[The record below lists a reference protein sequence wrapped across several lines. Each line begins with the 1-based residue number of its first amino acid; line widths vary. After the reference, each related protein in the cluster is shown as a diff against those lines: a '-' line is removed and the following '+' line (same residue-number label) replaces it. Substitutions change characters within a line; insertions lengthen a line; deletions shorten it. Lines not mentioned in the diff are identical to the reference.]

1 MDAAGLQGFELVWVA
16 ASMVLPSFTTADLC
30 DSLLASKDF
39 WSTCFYA
46 VVFQEAELDRDPTV
60 ENQEEF
66 ESEMGISPTSC
77 GTRVLVGQWGH
88 DLSLDVVMGHYAAR
102 DHPDGGHGG
111 NLNAAN
117 LLVSNG
123 CALSSPSA
131 VVGVVGAALVPVLG
145 SVPDG
150 LRKVKSVKFLVEA
163 LASPEQI

>member
-39 WSTCFYA
+39 CFYA

-66 ESEMGISPTSC
+66 ESEMGISPT
-77 GTRVLVGQWGH
+77 RVTVDAVQNPELEGH
-88 DLSLDVVMGHYAAR
+88 QD
-102 DHPDGGHGG
+102 
-111 NLNAAN
+111 
-117 LLVSNG
+117 
-123 CALSSPSA
+123 SPVA

-150 LRKVKSVKFLVEA
+150 LRKGRGHPVKNQVLIEA
-163 LASPEQI
+163 GSDVVNASLTDSDI